1 MTPSDVASEGK
12 NGIRIAH
19 GLLVQHQRLCVGKQG
34 RFASTSRRQ
43 GAIIAVEHGGSNSPF
58 VKGQLRSFDAA
69 SVLSGPRY
77 ERHKRV
83 LQRSP

>member
-1 MTPSDVASEGK
+1 MTPSDVASERK
-12 NGIRIAH
+12 SGIGIAQE
-19 GLLVQHQRLCVGKQG
+19 LLAQHYRLCVADQG

-43 GAIIAVEHGGSNSPF
+43 GAIIAVEHGRSSSPF
-58 VKGQLRSFDAA
+58 VKGQLRSFDAT

-77 ERHKRV
+77 ERYKRV